1 MKWLKTLALG
11 VLALMVLLGLTAS
24 ALYASDPWLW
34 KRFATA
40 LQAQDISNV
49 DWRRPAEAVPGGARS
64 LPRAAPESITAEA
77 MRAAIAYAE
86 ATSSHALLIRHRG
99 VLVAEHY
106 WNGHGRDTRFDTASM
121 HKSVMALL
129 LGAAIEDGYIDSVDD
144 PVGRYLAEWADDPRG
159 AITLRQL
166 ATMSSGLK
174 LEPFRPNPFA
184 PGLRL
189 MIGSDIEATALAL
202 PRYEPPGQRFEYTNF
217 NSQLIGIALARATG
231 MRYADYLST
240 RLWRPLG
247 APDAAV
253 WLDRENGVARS
264 FCCLLATAEAWLQV
278 GVLMLDQG
286 RVEGRQIVP
295 ARWIA
300 EMTTSSSVNPN
311 FGLQVWLGAPA
322 SGLRRYNSAS
332 TLEVVHSE
340 AYLADD
346 VFFMDGMGGQR
357 VYVVP
362 SADLVIVR
370 IGAIAPDWDDAVLP
384 NTLLRGIK
392 HPPTQPTRY

>member
-1 MKWLKTLALG
+1 MRWLKI
-11 VLALMVLLGLTAS
+11 LGLGLIGFLMLLVAS
-24 ALYASDPWLW
+24 AGALYATDPWLW

-49 DWRRPAEAVPGGARS
+49 DWRRPAEAVPGGSRS
-64 LPRAAPESITAEA
+64 LARAEPESITAA
-77 MRAAIAYAE
+77 AVRAAVEYAE
-86 ATSSHALLIRHRG
+86 ATNSHALLVHHRG
-99 VLVAEHY
+99 ALVVERY

-121 HKSVMALL
+121 HKTVMALL

-144 PVGRYLAEWADDPRG
+144 PVGRYLSEWADDARG
-159 AITLRQL
+159 DITLRQL

-189 MIGSDIEATALAL
+189 MIGSDIEATALVL
-202 PRYEPPGQRFEYTNF
+202 PMDASPELRFEYTNF
-217 NSQLIGIALARATG
+217 NSQLLGIALMRALDR
-231 MRYADYLST
+231 RYAEYLSA
-240 RLWRPLG
+240 RLWQPLG

-253 WLDRENGVARS
+253 WLDREDGMART
-264 FCCLLATAEAWLQV
+264 FCCLLATAEAWMQV
-278 GVLMLDQG
+278 GVLMLEQG
-286 RVEGRQIVP
+286 RVQGRQIVP
-295 ARWIA
+295 ADWITA
-300 EMTTSSSVNPN
+300 MTTPSALNPN

-340 AYLADD
+340 PYLADD

-384 NTLLRGIK
+384 NTLLQGIRQT
-392 HPPTQPTRY
+392 PPDPSAD